1 MKDYPKGGLIGKIYG
16 LISYFTGL
24 RIPIYAANAGY
35 FIVLSVFPM
44 LLLFVSFLRY
54 TGLSVDTL
62 TELLYGVIPE
72 ALMPAA
78 KRLILNTYQSTSRT
92 VVSISAVTALWSAS
106 RGIYGLLT
114 GLNGIYDVAEDR
126 GYFYTRTMSVLYT
139 FVFLL
144 VLLLTLVLNV
154 FGTTLVQMLPI
165 GTEPVWEFLMSVVDL
180 RFFLLLFVQTAV
192 FTAMYMALPNRRNK
206 LMDSLPG
213 ALLSAIGWLIFSDLY
228 SLYVE
233 NFSSYANIYGSV
245 YAVALSMLW
254 LYCCISIVFYGGA
267 LNVYLMER
275 EKGKR
280 I

>member
-35 FIVLSVFPM
+35 FIVLSLFPM
-44 LLLFVSFLRY
+44 LLLFVSILRY
-54 TGLSVDTL
+54 TGLSVDNL
-62 TELLYGVIPE
+62 TEILQGIIPN
-72 ALMPAA
+72 ALMPSA

-92 VVSISAVTALWSAS
+92 VVSISALTALWSAS

-114 GLNGIYDVAEDR
+114 GLNAIYDVSEDR
-126 GYFYTRTMSVLYT
+126 GYFYTRTVSVLYT
-139 FVFLL
+139 FAFLL

-154 FGTTLVQMLPI
+154 FGTTLVQMLPVDA
-165 GTEPVWEFLMSVVDL
+165 TPVWSFVARVVNL
-180 RFFLLLFVQTAV
+180 RGILLLLVQTGV
-192 FTAMYMALPNRRNK
+192 FTAMYMVLPNRRNK
-206 LMDSLPG
+206 FSDSLPG
-213 ALLSAIGWLIFSDLY
+213 AVLTALGWLVFSDLY

-267 LNVYLMER
+267 LNVYLTEGR
-275 EKGKR
+275 KNR
-280 I
+280 